1 MSLSIY
7 FLDNDGE
14 DVEQQSHLNITH
26 NLNTIVD
33 ECGKL
38 VGKEYYELI
47 WRPCELFNLPNGKVP
62 VKLII
67 NRLPVLINDLIEN
80 ETELTKYL
88 PSNGWGT
95 FEGLICFLCNYL
107 KDCYRNKDSFVYCCR

>member
-1 MSLSIY
+1 MGLSIY

-14 DVEQQSHLNITH
+14 DVEYQEHLGITH
-26 NLNTIVD
+26 NLNKIVD

-47 WRPCELFNLPNGKVP
+47 WIPYELFNLPNGKVP

-95 FEGLICFLCNYL
+95 FEGLICLLCSYL
-107 KDCYRNKDSFVYCCR
+107 KECYINKDSFVYCCR

>member
-7 FLDNDGE
+7 FLDNNGE

-47 WRPCELFNLPNGKVP
+47 WIPDELLGVDNGQVKVAD
-62 VKLII
+62 II
-67 NRLPVLINDLIEN
+67 HRLPTLLEDLINN
-80 ETELTKYL
+80 EVELRQYL

-95 FEGLICFLCNYL
+95 FEGLIGFVCDYL
-107 KDCYRNKDSFVYCCR
+107 KECYKHKEAYIYCCR

>member
-7 FLDNDGE
+7 FLDNNGE
-14 DVEQQSHLNITH
+14 DVQQQGGLNITH
-26 NLNTIVD
+26 NLNKVVD
-33 ECGKL
+33 ECSKL

-47 WRPCELFNLPNGKVP
+47 WRPDELFNLPNGKVP

-80 ETELTKYL
+80 ETELTKHL

-95 FEGLICFLCNYL
+95 FEELVDFLCDYL
-107 KDCYRNKDSFVYCCR
+107 KDCYKHQKHFVYCCR

>member
-14 DVEQQSHLNITH
+14 DVEQQVCLNITH
-26 NLNTIVD
+26 NLNKIVD

-47 WRPCELFNLPNGKVP
+47 WRNDELFGLKNGEVPAVLVLKTLP
-62 VKLII
+62 
-67 NRLPVLINDLIEN
+67 DLIKNLLKFEDR
-80 ETELTKYL
+80 LVDYL

-95 FEGLICFLCNYL
+95 FEGLIDFLCRYL
-107 KDCYRNKDSFVYCCR
+107 SECYKHKEAYIYCCR